1 MASRGSRAGVALGLG
16 LILLAGFAFAC
27 ICSPEYK
34 AATHS
39 CCAPATGTVLH
50 ATPSTSCCKLTA
62 SPTYVES
69 EGTSLLAPARAR
81 VAFREAAAASDP
93 TTLPLRTL
101 PPRSAGPPTI
111 LRI

>member
-1 MASRGSRAGVALGLG
+1 MASRGSRAAVALGLG
-16 LILLAGFAFAC
+16 LVLLAGFAFAC

-34 AATHS
+34 TAAHS
-39 CCAPATGTVLH
+39 CCAPATGKILH

-69 EGTSLLAPARAR
+69 EGTSLLAPACAR
-81 VAFREAAAASDP
+81 VAFREAATSDP